1 LERIASETPIAT
13 AAPLDWVS
21 LLADEVGPRRPTS
34 KAERAAAELMRE
46 RLEDAGI
53 PARLESFQGFSTF
66 AAPLAVILG
75 LALAPALLPA
85 RRRRPRSLLAL
96 AAAAG
101 LVSEGG
107 LVRTPLSTLLSR
119 QPSQNVV
126 AEIEPE
132 EPPRRTVCLVCHLD
146 SSRSGLIFHPRLV
159 RFLNP
164 ALRALSAACLAQAAE
179 PLLGGSRPGRRAL
192 AATRAALALAAAL
205 LIEREL
211 RGQDVPGAN
220 DNASGVA
227 VVARLGLEHVA
238 KPLRHTRLVL
248 LMTGCEEAGLLGS
261 QAFLRSRDT
270 AGWQFVNFDNVGG
283 RSTLRYVQRE
293 GVGIRWDA
301 DSGLIGVA
309 ERIRSERPE
318 LGLAPSDGPIGLTYD
333 VSAVLARGG
342 RGITFVAG
350 DNGVIPNY
358 HWPTDT
364 TENVDPDSLDRAIE
378 VGREMLAGIDRG
390 EADTPRAA

>member
-1 LERIASETPIAT
+1 
-13 AAPLDWVS
+13 LDWVS
-21 LLADEVGPRRPTS
+21 LLADEIGPRRPTS

-85 RRRRPRSLLAL
+85 RRRRTRSLLAL

-107 LVRTPLSTLLSR
+107 LVRTPLSALLSR
-119 QPSQNVV
+119 RPSQNVV

-132 EPPRRTVCLVCHLD
+132 EPPTRTVCLVCHLD
-146 SSRSGLIFHPRLV
+146 TSRSGLMFHPRVV
-159 RFLNP
+159 RFLHP
-164 ALRALSAACLAQAAE
+164 ALRAFSAVCLAQAAE

-192 AATRAALALAAAL
+192 AATRAALAFAAAVL
-205 LIEREL
+205 LEREL

-220 DNASGVA
+220 DNASGAA

-238 KPLRHTRLVL
+238 KPLTHTRLVL
-248 LMTGCEEAGLLGS
+248 LMTGCEESGLLGS

-283 RSTLRYVQRE
+283 RATLHYVQRE

-301 DSGLIGVA
+301 DPALIGVA

-318 LGLAPSDGPIGLTYD
+318 LGLAPSEGPIGLTYD
-333 VSAVLARGG
+333 VSTVLARGG

-350 DNGVIPNY
+350 DNGVIPDY

-378 VGREMLAGIDRG
+378 VGREMLAAIDGG
-390 EADTPRAA
+390 EADTQRAM

>member
-1 LERIASETPIAT
+1 MERVASQVPA
-13 AAPLDWVS
+13 AGRAPLDWVT
-21 LLADEVGPRRPTS
+21 LLADEIGPRRPTS

-53 PARLESFQGFSTF
+53 PARLEGFHGYSTF
-66 AAPLAVILG
+66 AAPFAVILG
-75 LALAPALLPA
+75 LALAPAILPA
-85 RRRRPRSLLAL
+85 RRRRLRSLLAL

-119 QPSQNVV
+119 RPSQNVV

-132 EPPRRTVCLVCHLD
+132 GPPRRTVCLVCHLD
-146 SSRSGLIFHPRLV
+146 SSRSGLMFHPRVV

-164 ALRALSAACLAQAAE
+164 ALRAFSAACLTQALE
-179 PLLGGSRPGRRAL
+179 PLFGGSRPGRRAL
-192 AATRAALALAAAL
+192 AAARAAPLLAAAL
-205 LIEREL
+205 LLEREL

-238 KPLRHTRLVL
+238 KPLKDTRLVV
-248 LMTGCEEAGLLGS
+248 LMTGCEESGLLGS
-261 QAFLRSRDT
+261 QAFLRSHDT

-301 DSGLIGVA
+301 DPGLIGLA

-318 LGLAPSDGPIGLTYD
+318 LGLVPSEGPIGLTYD
-333 VSAVLARGG
+333 VSGVLARGG

-378 VGREMLAGIDRG
+378 VGREMLAAIDRG
-390 EADTPRAA
+390 EADTPRTA